1 MSGSLG
7 RTRVRGLV
15 VIGAVFVSG
24 ALLGAAIDHV
34 VRGRARPPS
43 AEELAASAFVPT
55 EDVAANMKMARTGIP
70 VVYESLHLTPDQRQ
84 RIRALMDAM
93 RPATDSLLQD
103 SWPPL
108 RTLLD
113 SLQRGVEQV
122 LTAEQ
127 RAQLAAMRRGGRVPD
142 VPAPIRNG
150 RTP

>member
-1 MSGSLG
+1 M
-7 RTRVRGLV
+7 
-15 VIGAVFVSG
+15 
-24 ALLGAAIDHV
+24 AL
-34 VRGRARPPS
+34 
-43 AEELAASAFVPT
+43 
-55 EDVAANMKMARTGIP
+55 TGIP

>member
-7 RTRVRGLV
+7 RARVRGLL

-34 VRGRARPPS
+34 VRGRGRPPS
-43 AEELAASAFVPT
+43 GEELAASAFVPT
-55 EDVAANMKMARTGIP
+55 EDVVANMKMARTGIP

-93 RPATDSLLQD
+93 RPATDSLLQE
-103 SWPPL
+103 SWPQL

-122 LTAEQ
+122 LTVEQ
-127 RAQLAAMRRGGRVPD
+127 RARLAAMRRGGTP
-142 VPAPIRNG
+142 PAPLPNG
-150 RTP
+150 RIP